1 MARGR
6 SVLAFILHLGLVV
19 IASSV
24 IPLALGIWADRRFEM
39 APWLTLA
46 GTLVGVTVASVGIW
60 QVVRRRYIELERRYR
75 DRGSANDFSKDNGE
89 LCAPDGANSEEA
101 EALCRV

>member
-6 SVLAFILHLGLVV
+6 SVLALILHLGLVV

-46 GTLVGVTVASVGIW
+46 GTLVGVITASIGIW
-60 QVVRRRYIELERRYR
+60 RVVQRRYIELERRYR
-75 DRGSANDFSKDNGE
+75 DRGSANDFPKDNGE
-89 LCAPDGANSEEA
+89 
-101 EALCRV
+101 ALCPR